1 MLHLV
6 DLCLCFE
13 IIVVGWFA
21 ARLYI
26 WILVAFSCSF
36 PALFLRFCELK
47 HQKSFNLFKHD
58 EIYT

>member
-21 ARLYI
+21 ACLYI

-36 PALFLRFCELK
+36 QAWFLRFCELK
-47 HQKSFNLFKHD
+47 HKKKL
-58 EIYT
+58 